1 MPEQKSRSMVED
13 LLGVDLEASSDW
25 VKILKTLLQQEK
37 SVVAESS
44 LLLDPH
50 ALVNRQLCLLL
61 ADDLLDS
68 SGLIDNEK
76 LAQAKTFFPGN
87 KFVLHPFWQGF
98 ELRLDQIARVLS
110 WLGDAHL
117 RKELESISLMQDA
130 LIESVIASSVAG
142 LPYRERGRDGLI
154 TSSAS
159 ESGFFAHGKA
169 SVRDARVAVLSAWML
184 YLRQNIGSCFASAPA
199 IVVQQYQPG
208 FFLSDM
214 KQILSKR
221 GVSRVIEGQEFTVPI
236 AQSQGDGAFYEIFSF
251 ERLQKA
257 PLVHRLSREILGK
270 KSVSPK
276 ILKALFRSCSRVS
289 IARLVWAMICE
300 KKKQP
305 IDTPMKKERDSSVDP
320 LFVQVKRA
328 VAGLSDHPLLKT
340 WEFSLASF
348 SETRQQFCRWN
359 LYIGLGMNRKEQGGI
374 GEFLYEELN
383 RRLEEANR
391 ETEQLSQEMD
401 PLRERVNFAASRLNS
416 AHSES
421 QLSWLQADYR
431 NVKAEY
437 ESLDQQF
444 IALRSRAQKLA
455 ELYNSLFDCYDNLF
469 PKYFQ
474 EVYDPD
480 LGGDEAAT
488 QYEDRPAGFRLLFK
502 NGTTSLARWQP
513 IYNAQQFIEALTTF
527 FRVSEME
534 IKDKEEFIGIERDL
548 SEIVTALMLHVRSDR
563 FLQLSFQRLLREK
576 GLNDPPM
583 ELHLLENS
591 TTTPWCFVSGGT
603 MDALV
608 SHYYGRL
615 EEASI
620 SRFTPYRCDELWVFL
635 IDTIRSLP
643 QWLKDKMD
651 KPPGLPLLMHSG
663 DHAFTLRGSYY
674 PFCQSWNISHGGAEY
689 PYTWIRDEYV
699 APLADLYSQ
708 ITLTIEQQKELF
720 CSIIQ
725 QWPYF
730 SSQNSPKSIER
741 DLLQRAHFKPLARTE
756 EFAEQVEQLL
766 LTSATNTN
774 QKLVLQAKTSSAC
787 WSKLPF
793 IDIDSALS
801 KTEDL
806 CREVLVR
813 FLGKEKGFAKKIFEA
828 FQHNIDKEP
837 FASTIDRQKYWNIL
851 LLTLFQLA
859 KAEEIPLIN
868 FDKNPVSL
876 QDLLFSFGL
885 GPKAPHIFGDSNW
898 PREQLGFVVNP
909 INKELEVWRVYPGG
923 CHGVAMVHWN
933 LFEKDFTYGVFSN
946 PLQYK
951 LA

>member
-1 MPEQKSRSMVED
+1 MSRQTNRSVAEE
-13 LLGVDLEASSDW
+13 LLGIDLESSSDW
-25 VKILKTLLQQEK
+25 VKILNSVLQCEN
-37 SVVAESS
+37 SS
-44 LLLDPH
+44 LEREEAPLIDPH
-50 ALVNRQLCLLL
+50 ALVSMQLSILL

-68 SGLIDNEK
+68 AGLVIEER
-76 LAQAKTFFPGN
+76 LAFAKTFFPGN
-87 KFVLHPFWQGF
+87 RYVLHPYWQGF

-110 WLGDAHL
+110 WLGDGHL
-117 RKELESISLMQDA
+117 RKELESITLMQDDA
-130 LIESVIASSVAG
+130 IDSMVMSVMGLLSYTDRGRGEREVLLKESASS
-142 LPYRERGRDGLI
+142 LLF
-154 TSSAS
+154 SA
-159 ESGFFAHGKA
+159 AKA
-169 SVRDARVAVLSAWML
+169 SKRDARVAVLSAWML

-221 GVSRVIEGQEFTVPI
+221 GISRIIEGQEFTVPI
-236 AQSQGDGAFYEIFSF
+236 AQSQGDGVFFDSFSF
-251 ERLQKA
+251 DQLQNS
-257 PLVHRLSREILGK
+257 PLVKRICQQVFGR
-270 KSVSPK
+270 KSVPVG
-276 ILKALFRSCSRVS
+276 ILRELFVDKPQAS
-289 IARLVWAMICE
+289 IAKLVWALICE
-300 KKKQP
+300 KKKTKSA
-305 IDTPMKKERDSSVDP
+305 DLEKEGADDP
-320 LFVQVKRA
+320 LYIQIKRFVSR
-328 VAGLSDHPLLKT
+328 LSDHPLLKT

-359 LYIGLGMNRKEQGGI
+359 LYTGLGMDRKEEGGI
-374 GEFLYEELN
+374 GEFLYNELN
-383 RRLEEANR
+383 QRLEVANR
-391 ETEQLSQEMD
+391 ETEQLSQEID

-421 QLSWLQADYR
+421 QMSWLQADYR

-437 ESLDQQF
+437 EALDQQF
-444 IALRSRAQKLA
+444 IAMRSRAQKLA
-455 ELYNSLFDCYDNLF
+455 HLYNGLLDCYDSLF
-469 PKYFQ
+469 PRYFQ

-480 LGGDEAAT
+480 LGG
-488 QYEDRPAGFRLLFK
+488 QGGHSHYEDRPAGFRLLFK
-502 NGTTSLARWQP
+502 NGTTSLSRWQA

-527 FRVSEME
+527 FRVSELE
-534 IKDKEEFIGIERDL
+534 IKDKEEFTGIEKDL
-548 SEIVTALMLHVRSDR
+548 SEVVTALMLHVRSDR
-563 FLQLSFQRLLREK
+563 FLQLSFRRLLRER
-576 GLNDPPM
+576 GIVDPPL
-583 ELHLLENS
+583 ELHLLEKS

-643 QWLKDKMD
+643 QWIKDKMY

-674 PFCQSWNISHGGAEY
+674 PFCQSWNVSHGATEY

-708 ITLTIEQQKELF
+708 TTLSQDQQEELF
-720 CSIIQ
+720 CSVIR
-725 QWPYF
+725 QW
-730 SSQNSPKSIER
+730 SSTGYRKSSKKQEEK
-741 DLLQRAHFKPLARTE
+741 LLQSAHFKPLARTE
-756 EFAEQVEQLL
+756 EFAEQVEKLL
-766 LTSATNTN
+766 LPSESSTS
-774 QKLVLQAKTSSAC
+774 QKMVLQAKIASVL

-793 IDIDSALS
+793 IDTDTALS
-801 KTEDL
+801 RTEDL
-806 CREVLVR
+806 CREVLIR
-813 FLGKEKGFAKKIFEA
+813 FLGKEKGFAKKIFAA
-828 FQHNIDKEP
+828 FEKNIGTEP
-837 FASTIDRQKYWNIL
+837 YASTIDREKYWNVL

-898 PREQLGFVVNP
+898 PREQLAFVVNP
-909 INKELEVWRVYPGG
+909 VNKELEVWRVYPGG
-923 CHGVAMVHWN
+923 CQGVPMVHWN
-933 LFEKDFTYGVFSN
+933 LFDKGFTYGVFSN